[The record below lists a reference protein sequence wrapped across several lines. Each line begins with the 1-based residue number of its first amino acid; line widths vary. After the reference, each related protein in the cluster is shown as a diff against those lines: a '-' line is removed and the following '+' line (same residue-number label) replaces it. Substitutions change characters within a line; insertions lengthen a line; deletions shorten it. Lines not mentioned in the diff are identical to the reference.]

1 MRISKQN
8 YHGESNSIN
17 MLINIKRYME
27 LQKRR
32 KKEEELQT
40 EKIIRKKN
48 ESYSKLKEKW

>member
-32 KKEEELQT
+32 KKEEEL
-40 EKIIRKKN
+40 
-48 ESYSKLKEKW
+48 